1 MLGNLFEEEKGAFES
16 LETTPF
22 TSEKG
27 GAPRTPR
34 SQCNLAG
41 IANQGATCYL
51 NSLLQTLLLTPEFRE
66 SLFQLRETDLGCL
79 EDKDKP
85 GAKVRVIP
93 LQLQRLFARLLLLDQ
108 QSVSTADLT
117 ESFGWTNNE
126 QFQQHDVQEL
136 NRILFSA
143 IEDSLV
149 GTSGQ
154 SLIQRLYHGNIVNQI
169 ICQECGKISERREDF
184 LDLTLSVSGMDSLET
199 ALDCFYCNMEVMDG
213 KNQYRCDRCQKLVD
227 AKKGAKI
234 RNLPQVLTISLLRFS
249 YDFQKMQRYKE
260 TGKFTFPM
268 ELNMKPYVEKT
279 SESDDD
285 LQYELFSVVIHRG
298 GAYGGHYHA
307 YIRDI
312 DNLGHWVHPG
322 KVDVEIV
329 SKRKTGAVEL
339 IKTNSPAELIEI
351 ILQKHP
357 NQAMPVDQLG
367 SEISKQTGVTW
378 NKRFKKNN
386 GTLTKYLSKR
396 KGQIVYNP
404 DSRWVM
410 LAGSEPPS
418 TDSTT
423 TGTDSS
429 SVSLF
434 PDTGSVSSVTDT
446 GSASSVTEEAA
457 GTDLAVADVS
467 GSHDTTSVQSGDKE
481 NRNPHKPPSPE
492 SAPVGYRWFNF
503 DDSRVSPITV
513 KEIENHFSGRES
525 AYMLFYRRKQKS
537 RTQEDGNPGY
547 QIPDN
552 ILADILLENDN
563 LAKDRQEYDMKVNTI
578 TVQLHFEPHYHYK
591 EGALKLS
598 HPSGKFSELTID
610 RRKSVA
616 DLLVS
621 VREVGGNLVP
631 DKLTLHR
638 MRDLPAGFHL
648 YDCVSD
654 EPEKLISS
662 LNIDNN
668 AKLFVW
674 DGELVGGG
682 SIPTGPECEP
692 IYLTIVYGNP
702 SQFSCGFSKDISFAA
717 FKSSVCALTGIQ
729 ESDLTLKKIVGSDL
743 SPAFLSLNDEDVS
756 LPLAVLSFQD
766 GDHIVAEDKT
776 KQNDAVAPAAV
787 SRGNQF
793 IVVVE
798 NRCVQ
803 TQCRWTRQIEVTK
816 DMTVS
821 ELKALTVSSFS
832 EEGLLDGGRLRVDHP
847 TIGLRPPLHEEQTV
861 YEAGLLGDVCLVLEP
876 GKAPDTN
883 QITLTFTPYDPKND
897 LHDIELTVEK
907 ADTVEG
913 CLKNMVERAGFTGD
927 DWHLRKTN
935 WCGEMAEVL
944 DDLDLTLDKSLVS
957 DGDHLLLLPGRL
969 PPKGYLRLPIHLYPT
984 PTNPRH
990 SGDQPGMLAWI
1001 SAGIQGLLSPSAS
1014 TTSANMAVSQTLQVG
1029 EVEISKDATLE
1040 DLKLQLMTLPALTDM
1055 PVPTFEFLRVRLVTD
1070 HRPGQVLRGLTQ
1082 TLRRLKVTSA
1092 SSIAVQIVPHEENL
1106 GSNEIVINIK
1116 QRLPGTQT
1124 YDVEQEFIWDVSHG
1138 VSPLDFKQAV
1148 ADFLAL
1154 PVEQI
1159 VIAKHIAR
1167 QFKWLVVQEQKPTNQ
1182 KGKKKRGGANKSSMR
1197 QAPYHIQD
1205 GDVFGVKTLQGD
1217 PDNMDDFS
1225 TEEDIL
1231 GREEIQRASDEK
1243 KKMREERKKAYGD
1256 GPAARRPE
1264 VALTIKVD
1272 SFT

>member
-1 MLGNLFEEEKGAFES
+1 MLGNLFEEEKGAFET
-16 LETTPF
+16 LETALF
-22 TSEKG
+22 GSVKG

-34 SQCNLAG
+34 SQCKLAG

-66 SLFQLRETDLGCL
+66 SLFQLSETDLGRL

-136 NRILFSA
+136 NRILFCA

-169 ICQECGKISERREDF
+169 ICKECGKISERREDF

-199 ALDCFYCNMEVMDG
+199 ALNSFYCTMEMMDG
-213 KNQYRCDRCQKLVD
+213 KNQYRCEQCQKLVD
-227 AKKGAKI
+227 AEKGAKI
-234 RNLPQVLTISLLRFS
+234 RNLPQILTISLLRFS

-268 ELNMKPYVEKT
+268 ELDMKPYVEKT

-329 SKRKTGAVEL
+329 GKRQTGAVEL

-351 ILQKHP
+351 ILLKNP

-378 NKRFKKNN
+378 NKRYKKNH
-386 GTLTKYLSKR
+386 GTLSKYLSKQR
-396 KGQIVYNP
+396 GQIRYNP
-404 DSRWVM
+404 DTRWVM
-410 LAGSEPPS
+410 LASSEPQS

-434 PDTGSVSSVTDT
+434 PDTGS
-446 GSASSVTEEAA
+446 GSSVTEE
-457 GTDLAVADVS
+457 GVVTDPAVADVS
-467 GSHDTTSVQSGDKE
+467 G
-481 NRNPHKPPSPE
+481 PWPPSDVP
-492 SAPVGYRWFNF
+492 PVGYQWFNF

-513 KEIENHFSGRES
+513 TEIERHFSGRES

-537 RTQEDGNPGY
+537 RTPEADGNPGY

-563 LAKDRQEYDMKVNTI
+563 LAKERQEYDAKVNTI
-578 TVQLHFEPHYHYK
+578 NVQLHFEPHYHYK
-591 EGALKLS
+591 EGALKMC

-631 DKLTLHR
+631 EKLTLHR
-638 MRDLPAGFHL
+638 MRDLPAGYHL

-702 SQFSCGFSKDISFAA
+702 SKFSCGFSKDISFAA

-729 ESDLTLKKIVGSDL
+729 ESDLTLKKMVGSDL

-756 LPLAVLSFQD
+756 LPLAVLNFQD
-766 GDHIVAEDKT
+766 GDSVVAEDKT
-776 KQNDAVAPAAV
+776 IQNGAVTHMAA
-787 SRGNQF
+787 SKEIQF
-793 IVVVE
+793 TVFVE

-803 TQCRWTRQIEVTK
+803 TECRWTRQIQVTK
-816 DMTVS
+816 DMTVG
-821 ELKALTVSSFS
+821 ELKVLAVSSFK
-832 EEGLLDGGRLRVDHP
+832 EDGLLDGGRLRVDHP
-847 TIGLRPPLHEEQTV
+847 TIGLRPPLHEQQTV

-876 GKAPDTN
+876 GKAPETN
-883 QITLTFTPYDPKND
+883 QITLTFTPHDPQND
-897 LHDIELTVEK
+897 LPDIEITVEK
-907 ADTVEG
+907 ADTVRD
-913 CLKNMVERAGFTGD
+913 CLRKMLEQAGFTGD

-944 DDLDLTLDKSLVS
+944 DDLDLTLGKNLVS
-957 DGDHLLLLPGRL
+957 DGDHLLLLSGRL

-984 PTNPRH
+984 PSNPR
-990 SGDQPGMLAWI
+990 SASDQPGMLAWI

-1014 TTSANMAVSQTLQVG
+1014 TTSADMAVPQPLQVG
-1029 EVEISKDATLE
+1029 EIEISKDATLE
-1040 DLKLQLMTLPALTDM
+1040 DLKLQIMTLPAMTDM
-1055 PVPTFEFLRVRLVTD
+1055 PVPTFEFLRVRLVSD

-1082 TLRRLKVTSA
+1082 TLRRLKVTSG

-1106 GSNEIVINIK
+1106 SSNEIIINIK
-1116 QRLPGTQT
+1116 QRLPGTKT
-1124 YDVEQEFIWDVSHG
+1124 YDMEQELIWDVSHG
-1138 VSPLDFKQAV
+1138 VTPLDFLQAV

-1159 VIAKHIAR
+1159 RVAKHITR
-1167 QFKWLVVQEQKPTNQ
+1167 QFKWLVVEEQKSPNQ
-1182 KGKKKRGGANKSSMR
+1182 KGKKKKGGANKNSMR
-1197 QAPYHIQD
+1197 QAPYHVQD
-1205 GDVFGVKTLQGD
+1205 GDVFGVKTLQAD
-1217 PDNMDDFS
+1217 PDNTDDFS

-1231 GREEIQRASDEK
+1231 GREEIQRAADEK
-1243 KKMREERKKAYGD
+1243 RKMREERKKAYGE
-1256 GPAARRPE
+1256 GPATRRPE